1 MFRSTDKK
9 AALTAACQRQKS
21 GAISDDVRRFILRI

>member
-1 MFRSTDKK
+1 MKQ
-9 AALTAACQRQKS
+9 AAPATACQRQKS